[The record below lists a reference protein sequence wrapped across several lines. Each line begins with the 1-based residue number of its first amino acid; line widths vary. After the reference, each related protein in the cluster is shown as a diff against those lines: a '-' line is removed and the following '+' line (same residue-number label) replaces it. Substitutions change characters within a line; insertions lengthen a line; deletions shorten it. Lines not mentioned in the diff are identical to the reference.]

1 MKPKVTT
8 EFQHGKAQ
16 IFKNPFLESLTKTNP
31 IQNIIV
37 YGITIIALI
46 TLAIVKIGLSP
57 WVVLGL
63 FVFGVFFWTFAEYML
78 HRYLFHWVTEAKW
91 SQRFHFIMHGSHH
104 QFPRDE
110 ERLLMPPVPG
120 LIMASVL
127 FAFFYLIFWILGIP
141 ELTFGFFPGFFSGYL
156 MYSFVHRATHVMR
169 PPKRFKN
176 IWQHHSLHHYR
187 YPDKAFG
194 VSNTLWDRVFGTM
207 PPSKA
212 KEKKKELAKQ

>member
-8 EFQHGKAQ
+8 EFNHGKAQ

-31 IQNIIV
+31 VQNIIV
-37 YGITIIALI
+37 YGITIIAFI
-46 TLAIVKIGLSP
+46 AFTIISIGLSP
-57 WVVLGL
+57 LLVAGL

-78 HRYLFHWVTEAKW
+78 HRYVFHWVTEAKW

-104 QFPRDE
+104 LYPRDE

-120 LIMASVL
+120 LIMASIL
-127 FAFFYLIFWILGIP
+127 FGFFYLIFWILGIS
-141 ELTFGFFPGFFSGYL
+141 ELTFGFFPGFFTGYL
-156 MYSFVHRATHVMR
+156 MYSFVHRATHIMR

-176 IWQHHSLHHYR
+176 LWQHHSLHHYR

-207 PPSKA
+207 PPKKDKARA
-212 KEKKKELAKQ
+212 KEAV